1 MNVLRAVLD
10 SGVTVGVGTGA
21 WLIGV
26 TALLART
33 QARNRPQRVE
43 QRLHIPPRRR

>member
-1 MNVLRAVLD
+1 MNILRAVLD
-10 SGVTVGVGTGA
+10 SGVTVGVGIAG

-33 QARNRPQRVE
+33 QARAHRQPVE